1 MKILHIALIDGI
13 GLTGDERAALKRVLI
28 RK

>member
-1 MKILHIALIDGI
+1 MKILHIALTDGI
-13 GLTGDERAALKRVLI
+13 GLTGDDRAALKRVLI